1 MVKNKKKILF
11 VDHDNG
17 ISGATISMGYLI
29 KQFINNDYKVIV
41 LTSKSQP
48 GVNYLEQF
56 GAETIYY
63 SDSPSRSIIM
73 TFHFTNKTN
82 FFSIQWF
89 KNLVKD
95 LLSFINGVILAAK
108 VLGKYKPEM
117 VYLNEYVTIQ
127 FGLVAKL
134 KSIPVVVHIR
144 SLFIDQKFNLRIMLL
159 RKILRIIPDFNF
171 AITEIE
177 ANQIKGLSYKAGNVI
192 IVPEFLS
199 EDDFKISSDL
209 SQLKKKFDVS
219 GNNKVVTFLGGISS
233 IKGSIDFISSIE
245 YLSENVSNTKFILAG
260 KNRDYKTS
268 SDIHKYYIKCIE
280 YLKRPKIK
288 SRIKV
293 PGEVENINDLL
304 SISDIVIS
312 CSTISHFSRPIIEAW
327 AHKKAVI
334 ATDIKHTSNLIE
346 NEINGILVPANNPR
360 ELAATI
366 ERLLSDKKLC
376 EEMGKNGYK
385 KAKEMYSEGKN
396 TGKIVN
402 YCTELLNK

>member
-177 ANQIKGLSYKAGNVI
+177 ANQIKGLSNKAGNVI

-385 KAKEMYSEGKN
+385 KAKEMYSEGIN